1 MDFLIQAGPVDILFA
16 DEGLENLCSN
26 QRQQKKQLGVKS
38 AKKLQRRLAD
48 LMAAARVGDLVAG
61 RPHPLKNDRA
71 GQFAVDLDGGCR
83 LVFEPAHDPPPS
95 RDDGSI
101 DWDAVATVRIV
112 FIGDYHD

>member
-1 MDFLIQAGPVDILFA
+1 MDLLTKAGAVDILFM
-16 DEGLENLCSN
+16 DDDLERLCSTE
-26 QRQQKKQLGVKS
+26 RRQKKQLGVKG

-48 LMAAARVGDLVAG
+48 LMAAGRVGDLVAG

-71 GQFAVDLDGGCR
+71 GQFALDLDGGCR
-83 LVFEPAHDPPPS
+83 LVFEPAHAPPPS

-101 DWDAVATVRIV
+101 DWGAVTAVRIV

>member
-1 MDFLIQAGPVDILFA
+1 MDLLTKAGPVDILFA
-16 DEGLENLCSN
+16 DDDLENLCN
-26 QRQQKKQLGVKS
+26 TERLQKRQLGAKG

-48 LMAAARVGDLVAG
+48 LDAATHVGELVAG

-101 DWDAVATVRIV
+101 DWDAVTAVRIV